1 MGGLEIRGW
10 VEGHRL
16 ASRASRTPGAQPIL
30 ALGLF
35 DKLNWMAAPLLL
47 ITTGRD
53 DVLATTHGACNS
65 RPSPLAFW
73 FLNPEYVNHWKFHK
87 PL

>member
-1 MGGLEIRGW
+1 
-10 VEGHRL
+10 
-16 ASRASRTPGAQPIL
+16 
-30 ALGLF
+30 
-35 DKLNWMAAPLLL
+35 MAAPLLL